1 MFSLWRSLSGQVRNS
16 ARLFLRTYVPGMA
29 LPRPVV
35 ICGPSGSGKST
46 LYNKLLKEFPGVF
59 QLSVS
64 HTTRQPRPGE
74 LNGREYHFIN
84 RDQFQENIKQGDFLE
99 WAEFSGNIY
108 GTSKKALEEVQS
120 NNMIPI
126 LDIDTQGVRNVKKAS
141 LEAVYIFIKPP
152 NIDVLEKRL
161 RSRKTETEEA
171 LQKRLS
177 AAMSELEYGLKPG
190 NFQHIITND
199 DLDVAYEKLKG
210 ILIKSQMPMATGSSP
225 SVVNSF
231 LDKPVATKVNT
242 NSQD

>member
-1 MFSLWRSLSGQVRNS
+1 MHHHHHH
-16 ARLFLRTYVPGMA
+16 A
-29 LPRPVV
+29 LPTPVV
-35 ICGPSGSGKST
+35 ICGPSGSGKTT

-59 QLSVS
+59 QLTAS

-74 LNGREYHFIN
+74 ENGREFHFIN

-99 WAEFSGNIY
+99 WAEHSGNLY
-108 GTSKKALEEVQS
+108 GTSKKALEEVQA
-120 NNMIPI
+120 NNVIPI
-126 LDIDTQGVRNVKKAS
+126 LDIDTQGVRTVKKAS

-152 NIDVLEKRL
+152 SIEVLEERL
-161 RSRKTETEEA
+161 RSRGTETEEA

-177 AAMSELEYGLKPG
+177 AAPNELEYGLKPG

-210 ILIKSQMPMATGSSP
+210 ILIDSQMPLAGATGSSS

-231 LDKPVATKVNT
+231 LDKPAASATTVNSS
-242 NSQD
+242 SQD